1 MKYLFSLLILSSL
14 ACSPKSDTMDKL
26 SELIRSGK
34 DVYIENADFS
44 GDLDLTA
51 FLDKNLISEGV
62 YQAKTSSS
70 ITFNNCRFN
79 GKVIAFKTENN
90 ASMVVSFLS
99 NVSFINCHFSDE
111 VNFRGS
117 SILGRTD
124 FTKSVFDKKV
134 SFEECTFYQN
144 AYFNG
149 CTFNEELRFQNA
161 FFIKS
166 GNFSNTKYQ
175 KVASFQNATFNSGL
189 QFLVATF
196 YQFADFSLIK
206 CKDDIFFN
214 YSEFNDK
221 CNFSNSSFAGSTN
234 FLNIRFT
241 NADFKNCIFIGEL
254 NLSKVTLAEFL
265 DFDHSHFLTKKPD
278 LSFLPKE
285 KIKINGIQVE

>member
-1 MKYLFSLLILSSL
+1 M
-14 ACSPKSDTMDKL
+14 DTLK
-26 SELIRSGK
+26 ELIKSGK
-34 DVYIENADFS
+34 DVYIENADFT
-44 GDLDLTA
+44 GDLDLTT
-51 FLDKNLISEGV
+51 FLEKNLISEGV

-79 GKVIAFKTENN
+79 GKVIAFKTMNN
-90 ASMVVSFLS
+90 ASTVMTFLS
-99 NVSFINCHFSDE
+99 NVSFINCHFSNE

-149 CTFNEELRFQNA
+149 CTFNDELRFQNA
-161 FFIKS
+161 SFIKNA
-166 GNFSNTKYQ
+166 NFSNTKYQ
-175 KVASFQNATFNSGL
+175 KVASFQSATFNSGL

-206 CKDDIFFN
+206 CKDDVFFN

-221 CNFSNSSFAGSTN
+221 SNFSNSSFAGSTN
-234 FLNIRFT
+234 FMNVRFT
-241 NADFKNCIFIGEL
+241 NAEFKDCLFIGEL
-254 NLSKVTLAEFL
+254 NLLKATLTQFL
-265 DFDHSHFLTKKPD
+265 DFEHCHFITKKPD

-285 KIKINGIQVE
+285 KIKIDNNQVQ